1 MIDRNR
7 IVTARD
13 FLHQSFLSGVR
24 RNSTRG
30 AERPIATVPDSVR
43 RPIAR
48 AHSRARAS
56 PCDARGCGRRRFSS
70 AASEL

>member
-1 MIDRNR
+1 MIDRPNCNCPR
-7 IVTARD
+7 IFISR
-13 FLHQSFLSGVR
+13 FCLGVR

-48 AHSRARAS
+48 AHSRARSS